1 MTFETGKNNDAGKVC
16 FLRKMKFEDVD
27 LVDAEGS
34 VEQLDEDGGRISH
47 AEWVLEE
54 KGALV

>member
-16 FLRKMKFEDVD
+16 FLRKTKFDEVD

-47 AEWVLEE
+47 AEWFKEE
-54 KGALV
+54 NGALV